1 MIIPMVYPVFKRE
14 VSNSMYSPTPFF
26 FARVLISAVTFVLY
40 PIMVTLTVIWFLGM
54 PTVGI
59 TGFLHF
65 LGILSLMAFVG
76 SALGFSL
83 GAIFPNAFSALNVNQ
98 MVIIIFSF
106 GAGMYANTGTSANFL
121 VKFISWVSPLHYSCE
136 LLLRLLF
143 EGKNEEFVE

>member
-1 MIIPMVYPVFKRE
+1 
-14 VSNSMYSPTPFF
+14 
-26 FARVLISAVTFVLY
+26 
-40 PIMVTLTVIWFLGM
+40 
-54 PTVGI
+54 
-59 TGFLHF
+59 
-65 LGILSLMAFVG
+65 
-76 SALGFSL
+76 
-83 GAIFPNAFSALNVNQ
+83 